1 MRVFVDSVEKN
12 FQFDGGV
19 IFGDALAEINRLL
32 IAEDKRIIVSLK
44 IDDDNLA
51 EEIKKLTPDQVRV
64 DQISQIS
71 LETEDFIQN
80 LAGKIEDSGRVL
92 NMVQNSISS
101 IVGHLLAD
109 EQEIAMNSLKES
121 IDSLILVINLY
132 VQAQALGAMNP
143 DETPCGEG
151 MLSDFIV
158 KFKKTLTDLSSAM
171 SNNDPTLI
179 NDFLEYELE
188 PQLGELRDTVSYVAE
203 NVRHFTF

>member
-1 MRVFVDSVEKN
+1 MRVFVDSVEKD

-51 EEIKKLTPDQVRV
+51 DEIKKLTPDQVRV

-80 LAGKIEDSGRVL
+80 LAGKIEDSERVL
-92 NMVQNSISS
+92 NAVQNSISS

-151 MLSDFIV
+151 TLSDFIA

-203 NVRHFTF
+203 NVRNFTF